1 MLLNCFTEGDK
12 CYSKK
17 LNEKLKKK
25 FKSTFKFSNNDIN
38 EFILLLRRD
47 VYPYQYM
54 NDWEKF
60 NERTLPGKEEF
71 YSNLNLKDITDAD
84 YMHAKRLCKE
94 FEIRALGEYHDLYLK
109 SDVLLLVN
117 VFGNFRKMCLKI
129 YELDPL
135 KFISVP
141 GLAWQAALKETEA
154 KL

>member
-1 MLLNCFTEGDK
+1 MLLNCFTECDE

-38 EFILLLRRD
+38 KFILVLRRG

-60 NERTLPGKEEF
+60 NERTLPEKEEF

-84 YMHAKRLCKE
+84 YMHAKRLCEE
-94 FEIRALGEYHDLYLK
+94 FEIKALGEYHDLYLK
-109 SDVLLLVN
+109 NDVLLLIN
-117 VFGNFRKMCLKI
+117 VFGNFRKMCSKI
-129 YELDPL
+129 YESDPL